1 MIVAFQFF
9 LSQRRGERYIDT
21 FEANWG
27 GKQKRK
33 SKVTRYKDTYP
44 HDCIPDSLCHWI
56 VTSHVCVF
64 LKKLFHG
71 VEKRSGKLIGIGK
84 AYCKNDSFNEEEDN
98 QDSGIL
104 VQMEKVGI
112 IS

>member
-1 MIVAFQFF
+1 M
-9 LSQRRGERYIDT
+9 
-21 FEANWG
+21 
-27 GKQKRK
+27 
-33 SKVTRYKDTYP
+33 
-44 HDCIPDSLCHWI
+44 
-56 VTSHVCVF
+56 
-64 LKKLFHG
+64 
-71 VEKRSGKLIGIGK
+71 EKRSGKLIGIGK